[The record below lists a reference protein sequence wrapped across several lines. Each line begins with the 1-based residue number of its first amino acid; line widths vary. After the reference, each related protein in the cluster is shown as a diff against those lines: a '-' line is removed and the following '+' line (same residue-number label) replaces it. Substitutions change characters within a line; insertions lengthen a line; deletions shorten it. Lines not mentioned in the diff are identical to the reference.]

1 MTKKVVVY
9 SSNFCP
15 WCDKV
20 KEFLKENNVEFEE
33 RNVQENQEYA
43 KEMQEKTGQL
53 GVPVIDVDG
62 KIIIGF
68 NVPALKEA
76 LGLK

>member
-1 MTKKVVVY
+1 MAKVVVY
-9 SSNFCP
+9 TSNFCP

-33 RNVQENQEYA
+33 KNVQENPELG
-43 KEMQEKTGQL
+43 KEMQEKSGQL
-53 GVPVIDVDG
+53 GVPVIDIDG

-76 LGLK
+76 LSLE

>member
-1 MTKKVVVY
+1 MAKKVTVY
-9 SSNFCP
+9 SSDFCP

-20 KEFLKENNVEFEE
+20 KEFLKENNIEFEE
-33 RNVQENQEYA
+33 KNVQQNPDYG
-43 KEMQEKTGQL
+43 KEMVEKTGQN

-62 KIIIGF
+62 KIIVGF

-76 LGLK
+76 LGLE